1 MVVDEDDPKG
11 NAAHDQAIFA
21 DGARLTR
28 ITGPVGE
35 GTIVPVGGVAR
46 AVV

>member
-21 DGARLTR
+21 EPGRRTK
-28 ITGPVGE
+28 ITGPVRE
-35 GTIVPVGGVAR
+35 GTMVPIAGEALAVA
-46 AVV
+46 